1 MCKIGIMLGTA
12 GENLSSAILFMNS
25 DKSEKNIR
33 KKVDKTREKC
43 LSHGIILG
51 HDVVICKGP
60 DRDVDRDA
68 VNLLISFL
76 MTGQYDMVAVDKL
89 TDLTEDVSDMGRRHR
104 LLMKIRRGDILYA
117 DLGGQYQGSMQGGM
131 RPVVVVSDNMANKH
145 STVIT
150 VVPLSTKIF
159 KKKNLPTHV
168 FVSAYRAEGLEQHSI
183 ALCEQ
188 VTALDYGR
196 IIENMGKV
204 DEETLARITEA
215 VQVQV
220 GVYDKYNG

>member
-1 MCKIGIMLGTA
+1 M
-12 GENLSSAILFMNS
+12 
-25 DKSEKNIR
+25 
-33 KKVDKTREKC
+33 
-43 LSHGIILG
+43 
-51 HDVVICKGP
+51 
-60 DRDVDRDA
+60 
-68 VNLLISFL
+68 
-76 MTGQYDMVAVDKL
+76 
-89 TDLTEDVSDMGRRHR
+89 
-104 LLMKIRRGDILYA
+104 
-117 DLGGQYQGSMQGGM
+117 
-131 RPVVVVSDNMANKH
+131 VVVSNNMANKH

-150 VVPLSTKIF
+150 VVALSAKIF

-215 VQVQV
+215 V
-220 GVYDKYNG
+220 

>member
-1 MCKIGIMLGTA
+1 MCKIGIRLGTA
-12 GENLSSAILFMNS
+12 WENLSSAILLMNS
-25 DKSEKNIR
+25 NKSEKNIR
-33 KKVDKTREKC
+33 KKVAKTREKC

-76 MTGQYDMVAVDKL
+76 MTGQYDMVALDKL

-131 RPVVVVSDNMANKH
+131 RPVVVVSNNMANKH

-150 VVPLSTKIF
+150 VVPPSTKIF